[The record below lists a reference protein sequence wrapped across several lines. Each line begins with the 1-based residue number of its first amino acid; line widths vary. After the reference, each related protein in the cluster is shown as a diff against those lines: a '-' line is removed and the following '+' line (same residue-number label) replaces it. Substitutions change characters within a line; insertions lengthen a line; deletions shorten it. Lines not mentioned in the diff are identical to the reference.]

1 MFKKNNYTIQ
11 DGIKVFNYS
20 DKVTGKVITF
30 YHDDPFPN
38 YEISDNKLTILKK
51 GDENLFTSS
60 LKKFI
65 GYNKK
70 ILEVGAGTCQL
81 SNYLSIGNNNELVA
95 FDANLTSLK
104 AGLDFAKK
112 NEIKNVNFVCGDIF
126 DDHFSENYFDI
137 ILCNGVLHHTKD
149 TFDAMKKI
157 TKSLK
162 KDGILLV
169 GLYNK
174 YGRLRTFIRKYLFK
188 VFGKK
193 YLMIF
198 DPVLRKTDSKS
209 SKKIDAWIKDQY
221 THPVERSHTFD
232 EVIKNFKTNKI
243 EFYNSFPSCDFFQ
256 SSDENQDVSKLFNK
270 GNEGTKFE
278 RLLAQISMIFN
289 RQGDEGGLYIFL
301 GQKKRLG

>member
-1 MFKKNNYTIQ
+1 MN
-11 DGIKVFNYS
+11 
-20 DKVTGKVITF
+20 
-30 YHDDPFPN
+30 
-38 YEISDNKLTILKK
+38 
-51 GDENLFTSS
+51 NLF
-60 LKKFI
+60 
-65 GYNKK
+65 
-70 ILEVGAGTCQL
+70 
-81 SNYLSIGNNNELVA
+81 
-95 FDANLTSLK
+95 
-104 AGLDFAKK
+104 
-112 NEIKNVNFVCGDIF
+112 
-126 DDHFSENYFDI
+126 
-137 ILCNGVLHHTKD
+137 
-149 TFDAMKKI
+149 KI

-301 GQKKRLG
+301 GQKKD

>member
-95 FDANLTSLK
+95 FDANFTSLK

-289 RQGDEGGLYIFL
+289 RQGDKGGLYIFL
-301 GQKKRLG
+301 GQKKD

>member
-112 NEIKNVNFVCGDIF
+112 NEIKNVKK
-126 DDHFSENYFDI
+126 I
-137 ILCNGVLHHTKD
+137 ILILFYATAFYI
-149 TFDAMKKI
+149 TLKI
-157 TKSLK
+157 PLT
-162 KDGILLV
+162 
-169 GLYNK
+169 
-174 YGRLRTFIRKYLFK
+174 
-188 VFGKK
+188 
-193 YLMIF
+193 
-198 DPVLRKTDSKS
+198 P
-209 SKKIDAWIKDQY
+209 
-221 THPVERSHTFD
+221 
-232 EVIKNFKTNKI
+232 
-243 EFYNSFPSCDFFQ
+243 
-256 SSDENQDVSKLFNK
+256 
-270 GNEGTKFE
+270 
-278 RLLAQISMIFN
+278 
-289 RQGDEGGLYIFL
+289 
-301 GQKKRLG
+301 

>member
-1 MFKKNNYTIQ
+1 MLKKNNYTIQ

-162 KDGILLV
+162 KGGILLV

-188 VFGKK
+188 VFGKR

-301 GQKKRLG
+301 GQKKD